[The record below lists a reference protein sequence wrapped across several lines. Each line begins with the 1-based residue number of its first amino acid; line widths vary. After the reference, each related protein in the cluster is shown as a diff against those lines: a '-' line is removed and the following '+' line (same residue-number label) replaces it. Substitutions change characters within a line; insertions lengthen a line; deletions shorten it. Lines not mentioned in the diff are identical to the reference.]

1 MWFCLSDM
9 GSGVFGLWVQGSL
22 GSEGVQGSP
31 GAECGGAWKDRRAR
45 EAEGAERGI
54 GESLECE
61 A

>member
-31 GAECGGAWKDRRAR
+31 GKDRRAR